1 MHRNAYFF
9 LNPDKKQE
17 QERIT
22 FGYKSRHHP
31 LKHTE
36 FEEFEEDVFNI
47 AKSIKF
53 KSAKWQFPQETKIRY
68 TEDKKVN

>member
-53 KSAKWQFPQETKIRY
+53 KSAK
-68 TEDKKVN
+68 